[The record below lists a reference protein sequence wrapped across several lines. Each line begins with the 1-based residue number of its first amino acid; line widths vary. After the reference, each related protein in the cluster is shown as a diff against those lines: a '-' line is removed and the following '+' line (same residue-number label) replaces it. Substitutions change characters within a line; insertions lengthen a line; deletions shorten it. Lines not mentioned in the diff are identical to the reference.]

1 MKGRDEDD
9 GEDGEDGEI
18 HCVSQSN
25 DVVRRRRRIII
36 IWGATI
42 LLLGMGIWGPH
53 LVEDGEGDA
62 EDAGGDEADE
72 VVRGPDVERHPAAER
87 RQPDHQH
94 QVQLIRPRGVSQ
106 LEPKIM

>member
-1 MKGRDEDD
+1 M
-9 GEDGEDGEI
+9 

-36 IWGATI
+36 IIWGATI
-42 LLLGMGIWGPH
+42 LLLGMDIMGPH

-72 VVRGPDVERHPAAER
+72 VVRGPLFDPDEAR
-87 RQPDHQH
+87 RAPPS
-94 QVQLIRPRGVSQ
+94 VPRREWKGRWG
-106 LEPKIM
+106 